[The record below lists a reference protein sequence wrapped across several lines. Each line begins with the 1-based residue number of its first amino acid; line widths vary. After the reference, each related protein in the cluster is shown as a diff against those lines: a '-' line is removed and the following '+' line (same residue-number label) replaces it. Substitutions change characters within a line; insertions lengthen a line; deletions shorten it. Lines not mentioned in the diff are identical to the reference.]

1 MEKLFSNS
9 TLLIPSRLY
18 EAVLR
23 EGFRPE
29 RQTAIYLVYD
39 VIVQR
44 CTQMKGKWTYIPDRH
59 FQNVVKN
66 HTRKSAE
73 KHWLEKNGFIQIK
86 KWIASDGTVK
96 NSRIPGK
103 KCQAYRVVEQGEE
116 CIWVDLWKRKLDW
129 PALTW
134 NDPFCQYTRKVLG
147 TIEVDES
154 HVSLIVGGEAGF
166 STLPHTRRMSIAHW
180 ARTLH
185 SGAGRISRGPTVN
198 RLFSPWTCSPRELRR
213 ACFLSGQPI
222 VSIDLQASQ
231 PTLIGLLAED
241 DTFSQAC
248 FSDEL
253 YGQVSKLFAVNRE
266 EAKRIFL
273 SYIYGD
279 NRKARARNKGALRVQ
294 EYVAEQFP
302 KTHAYVW
309 KCKLHDYTSFSRQ
322 LQNLEA
328 ELFINGIMAEMM
340 QQGIPVLTVHDSIS
354 VPAKHEQQALE
365 ISRKI
370 LGQTMRGKVRLKI
383 NQYGEEENE
392 YTISI

>member
-9 TLLIPSRLY
+9 SLLIPVQLY

-39 VIVQR
+39 VIVQN
-44 CTQMKGKWTYIPDRH
+44 CSQMKGKWTYISDRN

-66 HTRKSAE
+66 HTRKAAE

-86 KWIASDGTVK
+86 KWVANDGTIK

-103 KCQAYRVVEQGEE
+103 QCQAYRVVEQGRE

-129 PALTW
+129 HALTW

-147 TIEVDES
+147 TIAVDES
-154 HVSLIVGGEAGF
+154 HVSLIVRGEAEF
-166 STLPHTRRMSIAHW
+166 STLPDTRRMSIAHW

-185 SGAGRISRGPTVN
+185 FGAGRISRGPTVN

-253 YGQVSKLFAVNRE
+253 YVQVSRLFAIDRE

-279 NRKARARNKGALRVQ
+279 NRKARARNKAALRVQ

-309 KCKLHDYTSFSRQ
+309 KRKLHDYTSFSRQ
-322 LQNLEA
+322 LQNQEA
-328 ELFINGIMAEMM
+328 KLFINGIMAEMM

-354 VPAKHEQQALE
+354 VPARYEQQALE

-370 LGQTMRGKVRLKI
+370 LGQTMSGKARMKI
-383 NQYGEEENE
+383 SHYGEEKNE
-392 YTISI
+392 YVISI